1 MSTSHSSSTFKH
13 IQIPVTS
20 HSLHYYHRV
29 QATIVS
35 KLLFS
40 NCHPWSTLNLA
51 TGEIFIK
58 HKSNCVTPLLKIHQW
73 LPSSSRW
80 KPKSLQG
87 LTGPSPSARYHAA
100 RLLLLSASLL
110 RSCPLASLM
119 FLVLTRAFIIL
130 LIPFISRIR
139 HVAGIFSC
147 QGFGTCSL
155 SLAYPNHR
163 NSQDSFPH
171 LFQALTQMSP
181 SPSSLFKTDSSNTLF
196 SSLVLFFFHFSLYHL
211 IIKNYIACWHFVCWL
226 SPLL

>member
-1 MSTSHSSSTFKH
+1 MSLLCSKSASGFPAHPGENQSLYRDLLALAH
-13 IQIPVTS
+13 LPVT
-20 HSLHYYHRV
+20 
-29 QATIVS
+29 
-35 KLLFS
+35 
-40 NCHPWSTLNLA
+40 TL
-51 TGEIFIK
+51 
-58 HKSNCVTPLLKIHQW
+58 P
-73 LPSSSRW
+73 
-80 KPKSLQG
+80 
-87 LTGPSPSARYHAA
+87 

-119 FLVLTRAFIIL
+119 FLVLTRVFIIL
-130 LIPFISRIR
+130 LIPFISRIK

-171 LFQALTQMSP
+171 LFQALAQMSP
-181 SPSSLFKTDSSNTLF
+181 YPSSLFKTDSSNTLF
-196 SSLVLFFFHFSLYHL
+196 SSPVLFFFHFSLYHL